1 MASKE
6 PSLIR
11 STKAFSVEIPE
22 GSSSAK
28 AKRSDIVAGEL
39 GELVHEQSHF
49 EEQLA
54 QTTLK
59 QISENESIDT
69 QQSFA
74 AEHVKTDEYAHALED
89 ALHESTN
96 GISPDHLQSQAG
108 VGVATDSHKDHLVG
122 VAEEHAEDHLIGVTE
137 EHDQDQVVGI
147 GNDASNEHL
156 VAISNEGLH
165 DTHAVLPSD
174 KVEDHHVA
182 LASQQDEKAH
192 DVGIASQAIDDHHDS
207 FAKDKLEDH
216 LAAVPQDNISDT
228 HASLPDNAT
237 EDHHVAVA
245 VTEPAAPIPLFVSSN
260 DDFPDDHMEIED
272 PPEEDLHT
280 QAVTDEA
287 LVEHLEHVEEEKTKL
302 AQTHLLPDSPAPL
315 LTPQAKPVAQQ
326 KQTPLVK
333 KAPAVLTPEMVKHQQ
348 EALLA
353 KQHRMEEFH
362 GRVDAIRKTVNDIN
376 SKLDHISPQEK
387 KPH

>member
-39 GELVHEQSHF
+39 GEIGFDHSHF
-49 EEQLA
+49 EEQLSQNA
-54 QTTLK
+54 LK
-59 QISENESIDT
+59 QTSDNESIDT
-69 QQSFA
+69 QQAFA
-74 AEHVKTDEYAHALED
+74 ADQIKADVYAHAQED
-89 ALHESTN
+89 ASHETMA
-96 GISPDHLQSQAG
+96 GISPDHLHSPTG
-108 VGVATDSHKDHLVG
+108 IGVATESHKDHLVG

-137 EHDQDQVVGI
+137 EHDQDHLVGI

-156 VAISNEGLH
+156 LAISNEGLH
-165 DTHAVLPSD
+165 DTHAALPTD
-174 KVEDHHVA
+174 KVEDHH
-182 LASQQDEKAH
+182 AS
-192 DVGIASQAIDDHHDS
+192 I
-207 FAKDKLEDH
+207 AKDKY
-216 LAAVPQDNISDT
+216 
-228 HASLPDNAT
+228 

-245 VTEPAAPIPLFVSSN
+245 ATEPVEPIPLFVSSN

-272 PPEEDLHT
+272 PPEEALNSQALADEDLVDHI
-280 QAVTDEA
+280 
-287 LVEHLEHVEEEKTKL
+287 EHVKEGPAKL
-302 AQTHLLPDSPAPL
+302 AEAHLSAGIPAPL
-315 LTPQAKPVAQQ
+315 LTPPAKPAPPF
-326 KQTPLVK
+326 KQPQLVK
-333 KAPAVLTPEMVKHQQ
+333 KAPAVLTPEMVKQQQ

-353 KQHRMEEFH
+353 KQHKMEEFH

>member
-108 VGVATDSHKDHLVG
+108 VGVATDSHKDHLVS
-122 VAEEHAEDHLIGVTE
+122 VDQEHAE
-137 EHDQDQVVGI
+137 HDVVGI

-156 VAISNEGLH
+156 VVISNEGLH

-182 LASQQDEKAH
+182 VASQQDEKAH

-207 FAKDKLEDH
+207 FVKDKLEDH
-216 LAAVPQDNISDT
+216 LATVPQDNIGDT
-228 HASLPDNAT
+228 HAPLPDNAT
-237 EDHHVAVA
+237 EDHHVTVA
-245 VTEPAAPIPLFVSSN
+245 APEPPIPLFVSSN

-272 PPEEDLHT
+272 PPEEELHT

>member
-96 GISPDHLQSQAG
+96 GISPDHLHSQAG
-108 VGVATDSHKDHLVG
+108 VGVATDSIKDHLIG
-122 VAEEHAEDHLIGVTE
+122 VAEEHTG
-137 EHDQDQVVGI
+137 QDLVGI
-147 GNDASNEHL
+147 SNDALNKHL

-182 LASQQDEKAH
+182 VASQQDEKAH
-192 DVGIASQAIDDHHDS
+192 DVGIASQAIDDHHAS
-207 FAKDKLEDH
+207 IAKDKLEDH

>member
-39 GELVHEQSHF
+39 GEIGLDHSHF
-49 EEQLA
+49 EEQLS
-54 QTTLK
+54 QKTLK
-59 QISENESIDT
+59 QTSDNETVDT
-69 QQSFA
+69 QQAFA
-74 AEHVKTDEYAHALED
+74 ADQVKADVYAHAQED
-89 ALHESTN
+89 ASHETMA
-96 GISPDHLQSQAG
+96 GISPDHLHSPTG
-108 VGVATDSHKDHLVG
+108 IVVAADSHKDHLVG
-122 VAEEHAEDHLIGVTE
+122 VTEEHVEDHLIGVTE
-137 EHDQDQVVGI
+137 EHDQAHVVGI

-156 VAISNEGLH
+156 LAISNEGLH
-165 DTHAVLPSD
+165 DTHAALPTD
-174 KVEDHHVA
+174 KVEDHH
-182 LASQQDEKAH
+182 AS
-192 DVGIASQAIDDHHDS
+192 I
-207 FAKDKLEDH
+207 AKDTLEDH

-228 HASLPDNAT
+228 HAPLPDNAT

-245 VTEPAAPIPLFVSSN
+245 AAEPAAPIPLFVSSN

-272 PPEEDLHT
+272 PPEQALNSQALANEDLVDHI
-280 QAVTDEA
+280 
-287 LVEHLEHVEEEKTKL
+287 EHVKEGTAKL
-302 AQTHLLPDSPAPL
+302 AEAHLSADVPAPL
-315 LTPQAKPVAQQ
+315 LTPQVKPVAQL
-326 KQTPLVK
+326 KQPQLVK
-333 KAPAVLTPEMVKHQQ
+333 KAPAVLTPEMVKQQQ

-353 KQHRMEEFH
+353 KQHKMEEFH

-387 KPH
+387 KLH

>member
-108 VGVATDSHKDHLVG
+108 VGVATDSHKDHLVS
-122 VAEEHAEDHLIGVTE
+122 VDQEHAQDHL
-137 EHDQDQVVGI
+137 VGI

-216 LAAVPQDNISDT
+216 LATVPQDNIGDT
-228 HASLPDNAT
+228 HAPLPDNAT

-272 PPEEDLHT
+272 PPEEDLHIE
-280 QAVTDEA
+280 ALSDEA
-287 LVEHLEHVEEEKTKL
+287 LVDHIEHVQEGKGKL
-302 AQTHLLPDSPAPL
+302 AEVNLSAGVPAPL
-315 LTPQAKPVAQQ
+315 LTPQAKLAPQF
-326 KQTPLVK
+326 KQPPLVK

>member
-39 GELVHEQSHF
+39 GEIGQSDSHF

-54 QTTLK
+54 QNALK
-59 QISENESIDT
+59 QTSDNETIDT
-69 QQSFA
+69 QQAFG
-74 AEHVKTDEYAHALED
+74 AEQVKADVYAHAQED
-89 ALHESTN
+89 ASHESLAGNST
-96 GISPDHLQSQAG
+96 DHLHTPTG

-122 VAEEHAEDHLIGVTE
+122 VTDEHPEDRLIGISDEHTEDHLIGVAE
-137 EHDQDQVVGI
+137 DSGKDHVVGI

-156 VAISNEGLH
+156 HAISNEGLQ
-165 DTHAVLPSD
+165 DTHAAVPTD
-174 KVEDHHVA
+174 KVEDHHA
-182 LASQQDEKAH
+182 
-192 DVGIASQAIDDHHDS
+192 AI
-207 FAKDKLEDH
+207 AKDKLEDH

-228 HASLPDNAT
+228 HAALPDSAI
-237 EDHHVAVA
+237 EDHLVAVA
-245 VTEPAAPIPLFVSSN
+245 ATEPIPLFVSSN
-260 DDFPDDHMEIED
+260 DDFPDDHMEIEA
-272 PPEEDLHT
+272 PPEEAINT
-280 QAVTDEA
+280 QALTDEA
-287 LVEHLEHVEEEKTKL
+287 LVDHVEHVQEGKAKL
-302 AQTHLLPDSPAPL
+302 AEVNLSADVPAPL
-315 LTPQAKPVAQQ
+315 PKPQAKPVAQM
-326 KQTPLVK
+326 KQPQLVK
-333 KAPAVLTPEMVKHQQ
+333 KAPAALTPEMVKQQQ

-353 KQHRMEEFH
+353 KQHKMEEFH

>member
-59 QISENESIDT
+59 QNSENESIDT

-74 AEHVKTDEYAHALED
+74 AEHVKADEYAHAQED
-89 ALHESTN
+89 ALHESTT
-96 GISPDHLQSQAG
+96 GISPDHLHSPAG
-108 VGVATDSHKDHLVG
+108 LGVATDSHKDHLVS
-122 VAEEHAEDHLIGVTE
+122 VAEEHAEDHLRGNFE
-137 EHDQDQVVGI
+137 EHAQDHLVGI

-165 DTHAVLPSD
+165 DTLAVLPSD

-182 LASQQDEKAH
+182 VVSQQDEKAH
-192 DVGIASQAIDDHHDS
+192 DVGIASQAIDDHHAS
-207 FAKDKLEDH
+207 IAKDKLEDH
-216 LAAVPQDNISDT
+216 LAAVPQDNISGT
-228 HASLPDNAT
+228 HAPLPDNAT

-272 PPEEDLHT
+272 PPEEDLQT
-280 QAVTDEA
+280 QAVTDEVLA
-287 LVEHLEHVEEEKTKL
+287 EHLEYVKEEKTKL
-302 AQTHLLPDSPAPL
+302 AETHLLADNAAPL

-326 KQTPLVK
+326 KQPPLVK
-333 KAPAVLTPEMVKHQQ
+333 KAPLVLSPEMIKQKQ
-348 EALLA
+348 EELLA
-353 KQHRMEEFH
+353 RQHRMEEFH